1 MWRGVLG
8 GVCETMSWDM
18 WEVLGGKMKE
28 ICDLCFIVPSSKTAL
43 IQELHTMLGHEI
55 CKRVE
60 KEIVFNE

>member
-1 MWRGVLG
+1 
-8 GVCETMSWDM
+8 
-18 WEVLGGKMKE
+18 MKE